1 MNDWQFYIALLFLA
15 ILLMPNYEGYTSKD
29 IKSLNEQISYLI
41 IDTQKN
47 ITDTN
52 LIINN
57 PARPIGGT
65 LPNYTGANSVEF
77 TRFFINKDIVPI
89 RDNIMKLQIA
99 AHSTARKLNSM
110 LRVLG
115 TTTEASPVNYVTIN
129 SDYSDKKNSSGD
141 FYEND
146 LVTLKSDIRHLQQMA
161 KVNKNVI
168 EMINNQYYNGPLAD
182 PSFPYPILPYPL
194 W

>member
-1 MNDWQFYIALLFLA
+1 M
-15 ILLMPNYEGYTSKD
+15 
-29 IKSLNEQISYLI
+29 
-41 IDTQKN
+41 
-47 ITDTN
+47 
-52 LIINN
+52 
-57 PARPIGGT
+57 GGT
-65 LPNYTGANSVEF
+65 LPNYTGANATEF